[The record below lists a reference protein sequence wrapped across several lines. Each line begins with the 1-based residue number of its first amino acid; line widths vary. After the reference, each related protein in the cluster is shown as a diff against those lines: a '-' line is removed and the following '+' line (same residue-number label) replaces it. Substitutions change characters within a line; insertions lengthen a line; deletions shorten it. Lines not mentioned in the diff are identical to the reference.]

1 MSKTVSTGYTDTT
14 LSPDTSASLTLLRGP
29 VNTGIDFAVQS
40 NKPGEVVLV
49 NITSPA
55 DRVEKFR
62 FGFTDVADIYKGSG
76 IDPAYYGPSRKGVSV
91 VVQLTEVQRIS
102 DSIDVKYNVDLPI
115 SCHLVIKVPSNEFI
129 TAAVVETAIKRMLSG
144 LYPKG
149 ATTLTRL
156 TSLLRGSLVPPEL

>member
-1 MSKTVSTGYTDTT
+1 MSKSISTGYTDTT
-14 LSPDTSASLTLLRGP
+14 LSPDTSASLTLLRAP
-29 VNTGIDFAVQS
+29 INTGVDFAVQS
-40 NKPGEVVLV
+40 NKPGEVVLI

-55 DRVEKFR
+55 DRIEKFR
-62 FGFTDVADIYKGSG
+62 FGFTEVADVYKGSG

-91 VVQLTEVQRIS
+91 VVQLTEVQRVIES
-102 DSIDVKYNVDLPI
+102 TDINYAVDLPI
-115 SCHLVIKVPSNEFI
+115 SCHLVIKVPSHELI
-129 TAAVVETAIKRMLSG
+129 TATVVETAVKRLLSG